1 MWDTLRFRLCFLYPN
16 CFVPFECPQS
26 ARPPI
31 SCQLNIKAPSCSICL
46 APARFTVMR
55 IPDLN
60 ERGTI
65 ETMRLGIGG
74 WLAGWSKD
82 SLSWV
87 SRLFAKVTNVHNNS
101 LMHELS
107 TDPFWPHLFGEI
119 FVGENVVKFVLLFL
133 LQRKRR
139 RRRRRQSIL
148 GRVEFMSSEECK
160 QRHQEGRGE
169 GPQGTDLKHPH
180 TLIIIYKIVSANLHA
195 VSVFDFNLRN
205 HSVFIQLINQLGNS
219 VEGHLYLKQKSV

>member
-1 MWDTLRFRLCFLYPN
+1 
-16 CFVPFECPQS
+16 
-26 ARPPI
+26 
-31 SCQLNIKAPSCSICL
+31 
-46 APARFTVMR
+46 MR

-133 LQRKRR
+133 LQRKTTTTKTTKYFGPSRIYVIGGM
-139 RRRRRQSIL
+139 QTETL
-148 GRVEFMSSEECK
+148 G
-160 QRHQEGRGE
+160 GE
-169 GPQGTDLKHPH
+169 GERTTRNGLETPTHFN
-180 TLIIIYKIVSANLHA
+180 YNLQDCLDKFTRSFC
-195 VSVFDFNLRN
+195 V
-205 HSVFIQLINQLGNS
+205 
-219 VEGHLYLKQKSV
+219 